1 MNDFHEKLTQ
11 RLLEKNQQLSY
22 NQART
27 WIELMWDDFET
38 TSAKA
43 GRDYLGSEMTERIV
57 EQWIDHYG
65 SRLHDFV
72 AKNPKYKHFLNQD
85 NNTIN

>member
-1 MNDFHEKLTQ
+1 MNDYQEKLT
-11 RLLEKNQQLSY
+11 RLLLEKNNQLSY

-27 WIELMWDDFET
+27 WVELMWDDFET
-38 TSAKA
+38 TAAKA

-57 EQWIDHYG
+57 KQWIENYG

-72 AKNPKYKHFLNQD
+72 AKNPKYKDFLHQAK
-85 NNTIN
+85 NTLH